1 MIRNDNLPEY
11 YDSMYLDGYEPWQ
24 IYEAFHRTAR
34 NIINEQRKQP
44 EEYTV
49 DINTNVSVKE

>member
-1 MIRNDNLPEY
+1 MNRNDNLPEY
-11 YDSMYLDGYEPWQ
+11 YDSMYLDGFAPYQ

-34 NIINEQRKQP
+34 NRINEQRKEP

-49 DINTNVSVKE
+49 NVNVSVKE

>member
-1 MIRNDNLPEY
+1 MDRNDNLPEY
-11 YDSMYLDGYEPWQ
+11 YDTMYLDGFEPWQ

-34 NIINEQRKQP
+34 NRINEQRKQP

-49 DINTNVSVKE
+49 NINTKVSE

>member
-1 MIRNDNLPEY
+1 MDRNDRLPDY

-34 NIINEQRKQP
+34 NQINEQRQQS

-49 DINTNVSVKE
+49 DINTNVSVK

>member
-1 MIRNDNLPEY
+1 MYRNNNLPEY

-34 NIINEQRKQP
+34 NRINEQRKEP

-49 DINTNVSVKE
+49 NVNVSVKE